1 MGLYL
6 HAKCKLCRR
15 AGDKLFLRG
24 DRCLSPKCAIVKRS
38 YPPGAHGP
46 SGAPRLTG
54 YGEQLKEKQKAK
66 RVYGLRERQVKNYYL
81 HAKKTKG
88 NTAQTF
94 FHALEMRLDNV
105 VYLLGFAKSRNQAR
119 QIVGHRHI
127 TLNGRTNNR
136 PSTQLKVGDKI
147 AIKAT
152 SIKSPFFQTIS
163 ESLKKH
169 EAPNWLKLEASEQ
182 TGQVINLPTLED
194 KQLSFNIRAIIEF
207 YSR

>member
-15 AGDKLFLRG
+15 AGEKLFLRG
-24 DRCLSPKCAIVKRS
+24 DRCFGPKCAIIKRS

-46 SGAPRLTG
+46 SGAPRLTS

-66 RVYGLRERQVKNYYL
+66 RTYGLRERQIKNYYL
-81 HAKKTKG
+81 RAKKAKG
-88 NTAQTF
+88 NTAQAF
-94 FHALEMRLDNV
+94 FQSLEMRLDNV
-105 VYLLGFAKSRNQAR
+105 VYLLGFAKSHSQSR
-119 QIVGHRHI
+119 QIIGHRHI
-127 TLNGRTNNR
+127 TLNGRLNDR

-147 AIKAT
+147 AIKSA
-152 SIKSPFFQTIS
+152 SKESPFFQSIS

-169 EAPNWLKLEASEQ
+169 ETPNWLKLEAGEQ
-182 TGQVINLPTLED
+182 NGQIVSLPNLEE
-194 KQLSFNIRAIIEF
+194 KQLNFDIKVIIEF